1 MSLNAIT
8 YFAFISN
15 RPARCHTDHLEEQH
29 LRSGVLNKLN
39 STSSTLTALGVLY
52 YSSCFSNT
60 LIIKTFT
67 WFPGENMIKFYS
79 EILSKCDSAK
89 WKGFQARIKPAL
101 STAEGERTNL
111 LLQLITYAVS
121 GDAMKDTEHHL
132 H

>member
-1 MSLNAIT
+1 
-8 YFAFISN
+8 
-15 RPARCHTDHLEEQH
+15 
-29 LRSGVLNKLN
+29 
-39 STSSTLTALGVLY
+39 
-52 YSSCFSNT
+52 
-60 LIIKTFT
+60 
-67 WFPGENMIKFYS
+67 MIKFYS

-121 GDAMKDTEHHL
+121 GDDMKDTEHHL